1 MAGVEEAREEIVS
14 RASSKTG
21 SSSSSLSLSET
32 ERSEGE
38 RLKGVA
44 ELELVPADDAED
56 ALRPD
61 AVMML
66 LRGRVAS
73 SAASVV
79 GRSH

>member
-38 RLKGVA
+38 RLKGAA
-44 ELELVPADDAED
+44 EMEPVPADDAED
-56 ALRPD
+56 SLRPD
-61 AVMML
+61 AVTA